1 MLCIEV
7 ASSRSA
13 QPHQINDNHMDLF
26 VSVYHPRFWNIGTS
40 VAAPGSKLAD
50 QTTPVV
56 PTLSSSLSCAARGFS
71 TPVMVSRLRNRRTG
85 MWNEEDATADSVHS
99 VQTVN

>member
-50 QTTPVV
+50 QTTPSI
-56 PTLSSSLSCAARGFS
+56 PTMSSSLSCAALGFFAQ
-71 TPVMVSRLRNRRTG
+71 VMVGRLL
-85 MWNEEDATADSVHS
+85 H
-99 VQTVN
+99 

>member
-7 ASSRSA
+7 ASSA
-13 QPHQINDNHMDLF
+13 QPHQMNGNDMDLF
-26 VSVYHPRFWNIGTS
+26 IVNVYHPRFWNTGTS

-50 QTTPVV
+50 QTTPVI
-56 PTLSSSLSCAARGFS
+56 PTLSSSLSCAALGFS

-85 MWNEEDATADSVHS
+85 MWNEEDATADG